1 MENEVYVAVDLGATN
16 LRVGIGKEKILE
28 KISKPTPKTPNKIIQ
43 QLKEMIENLVRKH
56 KAKLNGIGIASI
68 GPMDIK
74 RGIIFPPNLPFK
86 KLNLVKPLKEFFK
99 VKVVLIGDC
108 TAAVLAE
115 QKFGAGKGIKNLVYV
130 TLSTGIGGGAIV
142 DNHLLFGKDGSA
154 THIGHLVIDYEKRL
168 KCGCG
173 KYGHWEAYCSGA
185 NIPNFVRFLSKKID
199 MKKSLLF
206 KVSKGLKKLN
216 SKMVFDCAKS
226 GDKISKRIVDEIGR
240 LNAIGI
246 ANVINAYDPELITIG
261 GSITLNNKQLV
272 LKPIKKY
279 VKNYVVNRIP
289 KIKITPLGEDI
300 GLLGA
305 LIVAKSKIIS

>member
-1 MENEVYVAVDLGATN
+1 MVNNMYIAVDLGATN

-28 KISKPTPKTPNKIIQ
+28 KISEPTPKFPDEILQK
-43 QLKEMIENLVRKH
+43 LKEMIDSLIRKYEV
-56 KAKLNGIGIASI
+56 KLKGIGIASI

-86 KLNLVKPLKEFFK
+86 KLKLVEPLREFFN
-99 VKVVLIGDC
+99 VPVTIIGDC
-108 TAAVLAE
+108 GAAVLAE
-115 QKFGAGKGIKNLVYV
+115 QKFGEGKKVKNLVYV
-130 TLSTGIGGGAIV
+130 TFSTGIGGGAIV
-142 DNHLLFGKDGSA
+142 DGHLLFGKDGSA
-154 THIGHLVIDYEKRL
+154 AHIGHFVIDCEKRL

-185 NIPNFVRFLSKKID
+185 NIPNFVRFLSKRIN

-206 KVSKGLKKLN
+206 KVSNGLKKLN
-216 SKMVFDCAKS
+216 SKIVFDCAKA
-226 GDKISKRIVDEIGR
+226 GDKVSLKIIDEIGK

-261 GSITLNNKQLV
+261 GSIALNNKQLI

-279 VKNYVVNRIP
+279 VKNYNLNRLP
-289 KIKITPLGEDI
+289 EIKITKLGEDI

-305 LIVAKSKIIS
+305 LVVAKTFKH